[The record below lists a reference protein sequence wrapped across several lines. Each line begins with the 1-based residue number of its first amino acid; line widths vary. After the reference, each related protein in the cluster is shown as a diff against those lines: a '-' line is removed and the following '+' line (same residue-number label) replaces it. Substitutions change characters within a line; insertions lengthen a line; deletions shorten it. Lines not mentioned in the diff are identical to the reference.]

1 MDLEAGIGTPF
12 LTIFNKKGILI
23 SVLYRRMET
32 EQKLQNETVED
43 TDGGL
48 QVKRQ
53 RYPAGDL

>member
-1 MDLEAGIGTPF
+1 MEAGIGTPF